1 MENKLLV
8 SCLLTM
14 SAIKLTTTAFPL
26 ADITEDPIFQVVD
39 LKGSKGKY
47 TGKPVNTP
55 TVARK
60 RGQRQTERIQAHA
73 RRKLQSK
80 AAKTI
85 KENQSETH
93 EIYLTI
99 RYIFILLFFAKFSF
113 AFELLF
119 GSSLQW

>member
-39 LKGSKGKY
+39 LKRSKGKY
-47 TGKPVNTP
+47 TGKHPPSHGNEDNVK
-55 TVARK
+55 RK
-60 RGQRQTERIQAHA
+60 GYRPMQGE
-73 RRKLQSK
+73 KLQSK

-85 KENQSETH
+85 KQNQPETH

>member
-1 MENKLLV
+1 MENTLIV

-39 LKGSKGKY
+39 LKRSKGKY

-73 RRKLQSK
+73 RRKITEQSSK
-80 AAKTI
+80 KIQAKSI
-85 KENQSETH
+85 
-93 EIYLTI
+93 
-99 RYIFILLFFAKFSF
+99 
-113 AFELLF
+113 
-119 GSSLQW
+119 